1 MALAPF
7 RDFLA
12 LIIFDGDF
20 DLTQHLSADPAYRR
34 TQLSGSFRGVEV
46 EDIQEILVFK
56 VVLRVKAASG
66 HERIGDADG
75 SGAAKSDAY
84 VEIIIAIEKRIVN
97 DGEDVT
103 LVVIP
108 IFIRKLGGDV
118 FKLIGKSVCTV
129 HVVTVFQH
137 GGYCVLVFL
146 AQLPEIRASSAF
158 GSSRVRYI
166 KHIAQP
172 RSFAAVVDEGDALGA
187 APDISS
193 HLLVPEVILRAGG
206 GVRSLGVDHDLL
218 GIRVLIQP
226 CGGGKKA
233 RPAL

>member
-1 MALAPF
+1 MAPF

-20 DLTQHLSADPAYRR
+20 DLTQHLSADPAHRR
-34 TQLSGSFRGVEV
+34 TQLGGGFRGIEV

-56 VVLRVKAASG
+56 VALRVKTASG

-75 SGAAKSDAY
+75 GGAAKSDAY

-108 IFIRKLGGDV
+108 IFIRKLRGDA
-118 FKLIGKSVCTV
+118 FKLIGKSVRAV
-129 HVVTVFQH
+129 HIVTGFQH
-137 GGYCVLVFL
+137 GGYRVFVLL

-158 GSSRVRYI
+158 GSSCVR
-166 KHIAQP
+166 HIEHITQP
-172 RSFAAVVDEGDALGA
+172 RSFAAVVDKGDALGA
-187 APDISS
+187 APDISA
-193 HLLVPEVILRAGG
+193 HFLVPEVILRAGG
-206 GVRSLGVDHDLL
+206 GVRPLSVDHDLL

-226 CGGGKKA
+226 RGGGKKT